1 MRYDAVIFDLDGTLL
16 DTLGDLAASVNH
28 ALASFSYAPRTLDE
42 VRSFVGNG
50 VRTLNARSLPGG
62 FDNPDYEAVFAAFQ
76 AHYASHC
83 RDTTCPYPHIMELVQ
98 ALKAKGVKLAIVSNK
113 SDPEVKKLND
123 EFFEGQF
130 LSAIGERPDVQR
142 KPAPDSLLQT
152 MKDLGCEPA
161 RSVYVGDSEVD
172 VMTAR
177 NAGVDCIA
185 VTWGFR
191 SPEQLQEAGASVLID
206 SPMELLEKI

>member
-1 MRYDAVIFDLDGTLL
+1 MRYDSVIFDLDGTLL

-28 ALASFSYAPRTLDE
+28 GLASRGYAPRSLDE

-50 VRTLNARSLPGG
+50 VRNLNARSLPGG

-76 AHYASHC
+76 EHYAAHC
-83 RDTTCPYPHIMELVQ
+83 RDRTCPYPHIMELVQ
-98 ALKAKGVKLAIVSNK
+98 ALKDRGVKLAIVSNK
-113 SDPEVKKLND
+113 ADPEVKKLNN

-152 MKDLGCEPA
+152 MKDLDCAAE
-161 RSVYVGDSEVD
+161 RCVYVGDSEVD

-177 NAGVDCIA
+177 NAGIDCIA

-191 SPEQLQEAGASVLID
+191 SPEQLREAGAEVLID
-206 SPMELLEKI
+206 SPLELLEKI